1 MLSLCARRV
10 RDGERGLALAQAT
23 GDESNSI
30 PYARNVLAQIDVVVG
45 DHPHALA
52 QLDALL
58 AKPYF
63 MSPAWLRIDPTWAP
77 LRATRAT
84 SGSSRSPLPT
94 RGRRRRG
101 GVANLRR
108 SGRGRMNTVQTR
120 SLSSGAG

>member
-1 MLSLCARRV
+1 M

-77 LRATRAT
+77 LRGDPRYERLIAQPAADAWAT
-84 SGSSRSPLPT
+84 P
-94 RGRRRRG
+94 
-101 GVANLRR
+101 
-108 SGRGRMNTVQTR
+108 
-120 SLSSGAG
+120 